1 MLSSCKT
8 KKGLLKI
15 RTFRNTLKKRSF
27 IFTILFV
34 CAFAFASQDSLA
46 IEAGGISSNVGVWWP
61 KSLKMAPVVIW
72 FHGGMSSA
80 NCSKGLVAGNDLSKI
95 FPTSIVVS
103 ASACKENHW
112 ATPQIVAVL
121 ERTLDSIAVVRKRPV
136 EEVSLVGVSDGAV
149 GVFFYSLNGRRHV
162 QDRLLISSNGSL
174 LGEPQKLASWEK
186 YKDGRWR
193 FLQGGS
199 DRLYPTNLTV
209 PWIDGFCKALKSD
222 CDLRFDPAGEHDWSY
237 WKDKR
242 MEWILE
248 AISIKKK

>member
-1 MLSSCKT
+1 M
-8 KKGLLKI
+8 KK
-15 RTFRNTLKKRSF
+15 
-27 IFTILFV
+27 IFFVLAVLFASV
-34 CAFAFASQDSLA
+34 VAFASQDSLA
-46 IEAGGISSNVGVWWP
+46 IEAGGIISNVGVWWP
-61 KSLKMAPVVIW
+61 DSTKKAPIVIW
-72 FHGGMSSA
+72 FHGGMSSG
-80 NCSKGLVAGNDLSKI
+80 NCSKGFVAGDDFSKI
-95 FPTSIVVS
+95 YPKAIVVS
-103 ASACKENHW
+103 ASACRENHW

-136 EEVSLVGVSDGAV
+136 EEVSLVGVSDGAI

-174 LGEPQKLASWEK
+174 LGDAQKFASFQK
-186 YKDGRWR
+186 YKEGRWR

-237 WKDKR
+237 WKNKR

-248 AISIKKK
+248 AIKLKF